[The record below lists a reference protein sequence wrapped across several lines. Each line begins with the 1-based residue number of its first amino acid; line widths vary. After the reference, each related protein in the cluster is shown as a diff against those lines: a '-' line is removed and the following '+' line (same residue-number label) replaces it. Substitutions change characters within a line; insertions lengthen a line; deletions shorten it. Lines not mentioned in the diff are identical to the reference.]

1 MLGHEFSGETLMATR
16 IGVDIGGTFTDLV
29 VYDDSSGQVSVEKV
43 PTTPSAPERGCVDA
57 VRLTAS
63 RTGLLENSEYFLH
76 GTTVGLNALLER
88 RGATVGLLCTE
99 GFRDALEIR
108 RGSRPESY
116 DLNWI
121 PPDPLVPRHLRRPVG
136 ERVDAQ
142 GKVLRPLDRGTVA
155 DAARVFKE
163 HGVTSVAV
171 CFMNAYVN
179 PMHEI
184 EAAQALRDV
193 GFKGD
198 ISLSHQLSR
207 EYRDYERAS
216 TTAVDAFVRTR
227 MSDYLN
233 KVASGI
239 GELGFK
245 GTCLITRSGGGSMSF
260 GEARERSFETVNSG
274 PVAGAEGAAELARA
288 LDLGDLVT
296 SDVGGTSFDTALIIN
311 GRPQLLYQ
319 GEIAGMPIQ
328 SQWVDVRSIGAG
340 GGSLAHVDSGG
351 LLHVGPQ
358 SAGAQPGPA
367 CYGRGGVEPTV
378 TDAAFFLGMLGNGRL
393 ASNVNLNRAKAESAL
408 TKVAERLGSDAAR
421 VAVGIIQI
429 ACSNCANAVRE
440 ITVERGIDPRAL
452 KLLAFGGAGPLLATQ
467 MARELDIRTI
477 VVPPFA
483 GNFSAWGLLGSDLV
497 RSSARTQLFALTLE
511 SLKVMNEVIGS
522 MFAELESRGTDRSFL
537 EQGLRELG
545 VGMRFTGQE
554 HSLTISAPW
563 KDGAVAWN
571 AQQLEGAFRDSYQRT
586 FGITL
591 DNTVEVI
598 VLRTAI
604 RKPLPRTIARGRAPA
619 PVKQEKLPTQQ
630 VHSFAQER
638 ELTATTL
645 FRSSLEPGKRHQG
658 PAIIYE
664 DTTTTYVDADFT
676 YGLDSNGCV
685 VLTRED

>member
-1 MLGHEFSGETLMATR
+1 MATR

-29 VYDDSSGQVSVEKV
+29 VYDDRSGEVSVEKV

-57 VRLTAS
+57 ARLVAN
-63 RTGLLENSEYFLH
+63 RTGMLDGCEYFLH

-88 RGATVGLLCTE
+88 RGAKVGLLCTE

-116 DLNWI
+116 DLNWT
-121 PPDPLVPRHLRRPVG
+121 PPDPLVPRHLRLPVG
-136 ERVDAQ
+136 ERMDAK
-142 GKVLRPLDRGTVA
+142 GNVVRSLERGSIA
-155 DAARVFKE
+155 EAAGVFKE

-171 CFMNAYVN
+171 CFVNAYVN
-179 PMHEI
+179 PAHEI
-184 EAAQALRDV
+184 EAAQALRDA

-216 TTAVDAFVRTR
+216 TTAIDAFVRTR
-227 MSDYLN
+227 MSDYLD

-239 GELGFK
+239 AGLGFK

-260 GEARERSFETVNSG
+260 EEARDRSFETVNSG

-288 LDLGDLVT
+288 FGLGDLVT
-296 SDVGGTSFDTALIIN
+296 ADVGGTSFDTALIID

-340 GGSLAHVDSGG
+340 GGSLAFVDSGG

-367 CYGRGGVEPTV
+367 CYGRGGVDPTV
-378 TDAAFFLGMLGNGRL
+378 TDAAFYLGMLGNGRL
-393 ASNVNLNRAKAESAL
+393 ASNVTLDRSRAESAL
-408 TKVAERLGSDAAR
+408 KKVAERLSSPPAT

-429 ACSNCANAVRE
+429 ACSNCANAIRE
-440 ITVERGIDPRAL
+440 ITVERGVDPRSL

-467 MARELDIRTI
+467 IARELDIRTS

-497 RSSARTQLFALTLE
+497 RSSSRTQLFALTPK
-511 SLKVMNEVIGS
+511 SLLAMNAAIGS
-522 MFAELESRGTDRSFL
+522 MFAELESRGTDQSFL
-537 EQGLRELG
+537 AQGVRELG
-545 VGMRFTGQE
+545 LGMRFSGQE
-554 HSLTISAPW
+554 HSLTISVPW
-563 KDGAVAWN
+563 QDGAVAPS
-571 AQQLEGAFRDSYQRT
+571 ARMLESTFRESYQRT

-591 DNTVEVI
+591 DNAVEVI

-604 RKPLPRTIARGRAPA
+604 RKALPRTIVRGISTPPTQAR
-619 PVKQEKLPTQQ
+619 LPTQP
-630 VHSFAQER
+630 VYSFAR
-638 ELTATTL
+638 AVELTATTV
-645 FRSSLEPGKRHQG
+645 FRSSLEPEKRYPG

-664 DTTTTYVDADFT
+664 DTTTTYVDADFS

-685 VLTRED
+685 VLTREG